1 VTFESRK
8 DAADAGRTPQRSGRR
23 SSKNRYEKPRLTDYG
38 AVSKLTQTGGVTTA
52 DNRTMKQP
60 CL

>member
-1 VTFESRK
+1 MTFESNK
-8 DAADAGRTPQRSGRR
+8 DATDAGRTPERSERR

-38 AVSKLTQTGGVTTA
+38 AVSKLTQTGGITTR
-52 DNRTMKQP
+52 DTGTRKRV